1 VNPSTLK
8 PAELP
13 DDAASLKAMLLLSLM
28 AAHAQQRERADTQNE
43 RANQQQNRADNLQK
57 KSDDLYIENL
67 RLQVQ
72 VDRFKRWYYG
82 PRADRLSTALE
93 LGQMLLAFGEEFDS
107 RPVNKEDP
115 PAGEKSEESPRRIRK
130 SRGRRN
136 LENFGKLPVQEHVY
150 ELSEAERACPCCGK
164 QRKEIGAD
172 ESWQLEY
179 YPGHFERLHHVRK
192 KYACVGCDAEGE
204 NPRIESAVK
213 PAAAI
218 DKGLPGPGLLSYI
231 TVCKFDMYLPL
242 YRLENHFDRQGF
254 RIARSTQSIWCG
266 DVADLV
272 EPVYRLM
279 IKRVLQSHLIA
290 TDDTHMPMQAKDK
303 AARAYMWVYIG
314 DEDHPYNI
322 YDFSLGRNRE
332 GPINFLGDYNQVL
345 LADGYAG
352 YNGVV
357 TGNALTR
364 AGCWLHLKRKFVE
377 AERTAPEI
385 ALAVVES
392 VRALYAVEHAA
403 KAMKTAE
410 RLALRQEKSAPIV
423 AALRDRLDRWK
434 LELIPKHPMA
444 DAVNY
449 ALNQWQAMTIFLAD
463 ASVPLDNNLSERE
476 MKRVV
481 INRKNSLF
489 VGNERGGRT
498 MAILSSFT
506 STCRRLGIDSQLYLT
521 QLITNLPVLKQDELD
536 LWLPDAW
543 KLRLEPAPL

>member
-1 VNPSTLK
+1 M
-8 PAELP
+8 
-13 DDAASLKAMLLLSLM
+13 ASLKAMLLSSR
-28 AAHAQQRERADTQNE
+28 ASHEQEKQRADRQQY
-43 RANQQQNRADNLQK
+43 RAEGLEK
-57 KSDDLYIENL
+57 KSADLYIENL
-67 RLQVQ
+67 RLQVE

-82 PRADRLSTALE
+82 SRADRLRTPLE

-107 RPVNKEDP
+107 KPVNKEDL
-115 PAGEKSEESPRRIRK
+115 PANEKPEESPRRIRK

-136 LENFGKLPVQEHVY
+136 LENFDKLPVQEHVY
-150 ELSEAERACPCCGK
+150 ELSEAERLCPCCGK
-164 QRKEIGAD
+164 TRAEIGAD
-172 ESWQLEY
+172 ESWQIEY

-192 KYACVGCDAEGE
+192 KYACASCDAEGV
-204 NPRIESAVK
+204 NPRIESAEK
-213 PAAAI
+213 PIAAI

-231 TVCKFDMYLPL
+231 TVSKFDMYLPL

-254 RIARSTQSIWCG
+254 RIARSTQSIWCR

-272 EPVYRLM
+272 EPVYRRM
-279 IKRVLQSHLIA
+279 IARILESHLIA

-303 AARAYMWVYIG
+303 AIRAYMWVYIG

-322 YDFSLGRNRE
+322 YDFSMSRNRE
-332 GPINFLGDYNQVL
+332 GPINFLGDYDRVL

-357 TGNALTR
+357 AGNALTR

-392 VRALYAVEHAA
+392 VRALYAVEHEA
-403 KAMKTAE
+403 KAMKPAQQ
-410 RLALRQEKSAPIV
+410 LALRKERSAPLV
-423 AALRDRLDRWK
+423 SALRDRMDRWK
-434 LELIPKHPMA
+434 LELLPKHPMA

-449 ALNQWQAMTIFLAD
+449 ALSQWPAMTVFLED
-463 ASVPLDNNLSERE
+463 AAVPLDNNASERE

-498 MAILSSFT
+498 MAILSSLT
-506 STCRRLGIDSQLYLT
+506 STCRRLGIDPQLYLT
-521 QLITNLPVLKQDELD
+521 QLITNMPVLKQDGLD

-543 KLRLEPAPL
+543 KQRLTAAPL

>member
-1 VNPSTLK
+1 MNPSTLK

-13 DDAASLKAMLLLSLM
+13 DDAASLKAILLSLM
-28 AAHAQQRERADTQNE
+28 AAHAQQRERADAQDA

-107 RPVNKEDP
+107 KPVNKEDL
-115 PAGEKSEESPRRIRK
+115 PASEKPDESPRRIRK

-172 ESWQLEY
+172 ESWQVEY

-192 KYACVGCDAEGE
+192 KYACVGCDAEGD
-204 NPRIESAVK
+204 NPRIESAMK

-242 YRLENHFDRQGF
+242 YRLENHFERQGF
-254 RIARSTQSIWCG
+254 RISRSTQSIWCG

-303 AARAYMWVYIG
+303 AIRAYMWVYIG
-314 DEDHPYNI
+314 DDDHPYNI

-403 KAMKTAE
+403 KGMKTAE

-423 AALRDRLDRWK
+423 AELRDRLDRWK

-489 VGNERGGRT
+489 VGNERGGRN

-536 LWLPDAW
+536 LWLPDVW

>member
-1 VNPSTLK
+1 
-8 PAELP
+8 
-13 DDAASLKAMLLLSLM
+13 M
-28 AAHAQQRERADTQNE
+28 AAHEQEKQRAIALQN
-43 RANQQQNRADNLQK
+43 
-57 KSDDLYIENL
+57 KSDELYIENL

-107 RPVNKEDP
+107 KPVNKEDLP
-115 PAGEKSEESPRRIRK
+115 TGEKPEESPRRIRR

-136 LENFGKLPVQEHVY
+136 LENFDKLPVQEHMY
-150 ELSEAERACPCCGK
+150 ELSEAERACACCGK
-164 QRKEIGAD
+164 TRAEIGTE
-172 ESWQLEY
+172 ESWQIEY

-192 KYACVGCDAEGE
+192 KYACANCDAEGA
-204 NPRIESAVK
+204 NPRIESAPK

-231 TVCKFDMYLPL
+231 TVSKFDMYLPL
-242 YRLENHFDRQGF
+242 YRLESHFERQGF

-266 DVADLV
+266 DMADLV
-272 EPVYRLM
+272 EPVYKHM

-290 TDDTHMPMQAKDK
+290 TDDTHMPMLAKDK
-303 AARAYMWVYIG
+303 AYRAYMWVYIG
-314 DEDHPYNI
+314 DDDHPYNI
-322 YDFSLGRNRE
+322 YDFSTSRNRE
-332 GPINFLGDYNQVL
+332 GPINFLGDYDQVL

-385 ALAVVES
+385 AVAVVES
-392 VRALYAVEHAA
+392 VRALYVVEHAA
-403 KAMKTAE
+403 KALQPAP
-410 RLALRQEKSAPIV
+410 RLAMRQQRSAPIV

-449 ALNQWQAMTIFLAD
+449 ALNQWQAMTIFLED
-463 ASVPLDNNLSERE
+463 AAVPLDNNASERE

-498 MAILSSFT
+498 MAILSSIT
-506 STCRRLGIDSQLYLT
+506 STCRRLGINPQLYLT
-521 QLITNLPVLKQDELD
+521 QLITNMPVLKQDELD
-536 LWLPDAW
+536 LWLPDVW
-543 KLRLEPAPL
+543 KQRLESAYL